1 MLMKKI
7 RLFFTAIMVLMTAG
21 LASAQ
26 SQTVKGTVSDAVT
39 GDPIPFASVQVK
51 GTMTGAAAGA
61 DGTYSITVPSAQN
74 SVLVFSFVGYKTVE
88 IPVEGKMAVDCALSV
103 DATALDDVVVVA
115 YGSAKREAVTGS
127 VTSVKGETLAS
138 TPVTSVDKALSGKL
152 AGVQI
157 TAVSGQPGAPSQIR
171 IRGNSS
177 IHASNAPLWVVD
189 GIPVILD
196 GTSEMTN
203 MSNGIATINPND
215 IESITVLKDAAA
227 AAVYGSRAA
236 NGVILVTTK
245 SGKAGKAQFD
255 ARVKYGVSWLQ
266 SDSGFRMMT
275 ASELLSYQRDAAIN
289 AGHDPDDPTS
299 AYYRPMS
306 LLSGE
311 LTNWMNHLTRPGQ
324 LQEYEISARGGNN
337 RGTYFSSISYHKN
350 EGSFYGIDY
359 SRLQARVN
367 ADYKL
372 LDNLET
378 GVRVNV
384 AYTDQNDVPMQSLY
398 YANPVWAGM
407 TMLPWVPK
415 YDENGNH
422 NVNIPTNS
430 YQNPRATAIYD
441 DQWSKAYKFNG
452 TMYLRWEPV
461 KHLVIETRNSAE
473 VAFAQD
479 RRYWNPL
486 SDGTPGGSDA
496 TLQATKS
503 QYTNFTT
510 SNTINYSNVFGGY
523 HSLRVLL
530 GQEAT
535 AYKYEYSYV
544 YAPGV
549 DPQIPYQNTAPQA
562 NVESE
567 VGFENQSMLSFF
579 GIADYN
585 YDNRYFVQATVRE
598 DGSSL
603 FGSKNKWGLFWSASA
618 SWNISNEKWMGSTK
632 SWLDLLK
639 IRVSYGL
646 NGNNGIDPYRAYG
659 VYATTQYNGGV
670 GMRPSTPANDYLSWE
685 KNSTWNLG
693 LDFGFL
699 GNRLRGNFDV
709 YERTTM
715 DMLLDVKVPQTTG
728 FSTNFMNAGSMKN
741 TGVEL
746 QLDGDIIST
755 NDFLWT
761 LGFNL
766 AHNKT
771 EILDLAV
778 DPDENGVEKIES
790 GSFMHY
796 VVGRSMY
803 SYYLPDYYGVNPSNG
818 EALWVTE
825 DGSLSNNY
833 NNARKYYA
841 GSPEPKL
848 IGGFNTSLTWKG
860 LSLSAFFEFKA
871 GSYICLVNEGS
882 YLNSD
887 GTQMLMNQMA
897 SSLNYWKKPGDTG
910 VNPKPVAGNSTSSA
924 TALSDRWLQRS
935 DYLRIKDIT
944 LSYSLPKV
952 ALDKMHIKGL
962 RFFVSGLNLYCFN
975 DVDFWDPELGVTGTS
990 AGNYPLTKSFV
1001 GGIEL
1006 SF

>member
-26 SQTVKGTVSDAVT
+26 SQTVKGTVSDAAT
-39 GDPIPFASVQVK
+39 GDPIPFASIQVK

-177 IHASNAPLWVVD
+177 INASNAPLWVVD

-266 SDSGFRMMT
+266 SDSDFRMMT

-289 AGHDPDDPTS
+289 AGYNPDDPTS
-299 AYYRPMS
+299 TYYRPKS

-311 LTNWMNHLTRPGQ
+311 LTNWMDHLTRPGQ

-372 LDNLET
+372 LNNLET

-398 YANPVWAGM
+398 FSNPVWTGM
-407 TMLPWVPK
+407 TMLHWIPK

-430 YQNPRATAIYD
+430 YTNPRATAIYD

-452 TMYLRWEPV
+452 TMFLRWEPV

-486 SDGTPGGSDA
+486 SDGTPGGSEA

-567 VGFENQSMLSFF
+567 VGFSNESMLSFF

-585 YDNRYFVQATVRE
+585 YDNRYFVQATVRG

-603 FGSKNKWGLFWSASA
+603 FGSKNKWGVFWSASA

-639 IRVSYGL
+639 IRASYGL
-646 NGNNGIDPYRAYG
+646 NGNNGISPYKAYG
-659 VYATTQYNGGV
+659 VYASTQYNGVV
-670 GMRPSTPANDYLSWE
+670 GMLPSQPSNDYLSWE
-685 KNSTWNLG
+685 KNSTWNVG

-699 GNRLRGNFDV
+699 QNRIRGNFDV
-709 YERTTM
+709 YERTTL

-746 QLDGDIIST
+746 QIDGDIIST

-778 DPDENGVEKIES
+778 DPDENGIEKIES

-825 DGSLSNNY
+825 DGKLSNNY
-833 NNARKYYA
+833 NDARKYYA

-910 VNPKPVAGNSTSSA
+910 VNPKPIAGNSTSSA

>member
-26 SQTVKGTVSDAVT
+26 SQTVKGTVSDAAT
-39 GDPIPFASVQVK
+39 GDPIPFASIQVK

-177 IHASNAPLWVVD
+177 INASNAPLWVVD

-266 SDSGFRMMT
+266 SDSDFRMMT

-289 AGHDPDDPTS
+289 AGHNPDDPTS
-299 AYYRPMS
+299 AYYRPKS

-311 LTNWMNHLTRPGQ
+311 LTNWMDHLTRPGQ

-359 SRLQARVN
+359 SRIQARVN

-372 LDNLET
+372 LNNLET

-452 TMYLRWEPV
+452 TMFLRWEPV

-486 SDGTPGGSDA
+486 SDGTPGGSEA

-503 QYTNFTT
+503 QYTNLTT

-567 VGFENQSMLSFF
+567 VGFSNESMLSFF

-585 YDNRYFVQATVRE
+585 YDNRYFLQATVRE

-618 SWNISNEKWMGSTK
+618 SWNVSSEKWMSGAR
-632 SWLDLLK
+632 SWLDLFK
-639 IRVSYGL
+639 IRASYGL
-646 NGNNGIDPYRAYG
+646 NGNNGIDPYKAYG
-659 VYATTQYNGGV
+659 VYASTQYNGVV
-670 GMRPSTPANDYLSWE
+670 GMRPSQPSNDYLSWE
-685 KNSTWNLG
+685 KNSTWNVG

-699 GNRLRGNFDV
+699 QNRLRGNIDV

-741 TGVEL
+741 TGIEFQFDADLV
-746 QLDGDIIST
+746 ST
-755 NDFLWT
+755 SDFLWT
-761 LGFNL
+761 LGFNI
-766 AHNKT
+766 AHNRT

-778 DPDENGVEKIES
+778 DPDENGIEKIES

-833 NNARKYYA
+833 NDARKYYA

-860 LSLSAFFEFKA
+860 LSLSAFFEFKT

-910 VNPKPVAGNSTSSA
+910 VNPKPIAGNSTSSA